1 MSLNWSWQ
9 VANQELEMKE
19 WEPTYSVL
27 VVSSLLFLINEQVKY
42 FFERSLSAVYSQS
55 G

>member
-1 MSLNWSWQ
+1 MEDDTTYSSS
-9 VANQELEMKE
+9 VAGNIH
-19 WEPTYSVL
+19 TSDIYSVL

-42 FFERSLSAVYSQS
+42 FRERSLSAVRSYS